1 MIKKVRNTVPWTYV
15 IINFP
20 ELKSLGGRVKVQL
33 DLSNYAT
40 KTDLKRA
47 TRLDTSSFAKKTDLA
62 KLKCSVDKLD
72 TDILKN
78 VPTNLSTLERK
89 GYKLGVNKLLPVPV
103 DLSILHDVKNVV
115 KQDMYNAKTKKH

>member
-1 MIKKVRNTVPWTYV
+1 M
-15 IINFP
+15 
-20 ELKSLGGRVKVQL
+20 KVQL

-40 KTDLKRA
+40 KTDLKRV

-115 KQDMYNAKTKKH
+115 KQDMYNAKTKKHWR